1 MTAPPTAPVRAYDP
15 TLRLIGRTGQFL
27 LTYTIILFVFLGL
40 MWPDPYKNV
49 WQLVLAHLVG
59 GRPLNV
65 LRGLDLGFHPL
76 FIYLQCCIE
85 DIIILCL
92 FYPFLVA
99 GYRRAVEW
107 RVLGSALVSIRETA
121 ARHKSKIEPY
131 GVAGLM
137 IFVIF
142 PFWST
147 GALVGAVVGYLLGM
161 RTWVAFTAVLT
172 GNFIA
177 AALWVWL
184 FDRINELSSHL
195 TKGLLVAIL
204 VGVLITAVGAQVRSL
219 RKQRKAMGMPQDA
232 IRMKDASSS
241 EGPPASDDH
250 GDE

>member
-1 MTAPPTAPVRAYDP
+1 MTAPPAAPLRAFDWK
-15 TLRLIGRTGQFL
+15 LRLIGRTGQFL

-40 MWPDPYKNV
+40 MWPEPYKDV

-76 FIYLQCCIE
+76 FIYLQCCLE
-85 DIIILCL
+85 DVIILCL
-92 FYPFLVA
+92 FYPLVVA

-107 RVLGSALVSIRETA
+107 RVLGPALVTIRETA
-121 ARHKSKIEPY
+121 AKHKSKIEPY

-137 IFVIF
+137 VFVIF

-161 RTWVAFTAVLT
+161 RTWVAFSAVIT

-184 FDRINELSSHL
+184 FDRINEFSSHL
-195 TKGLLVAIL
+195 TQGLLITIL
-204 VGVLITAVGAQVRSL
+204 VGVLVTAVGAQLRSL
-219 RKQRKAMGMPQDA
+219 RKQRKVLG
-232 IRMKDASSS
+232 ASIGTTRAEDGESS
-241 EGPPASDDH
+241 AEPPASEDP
-250 GDE
+250 GGE